1 MSKEIVK
8 NYGKSIRSK
17 LLNIAK
23 SEGIYY
29 QTVLTRYFQERLI
42 YRMSQ
47 TPYRQNFY
55 LKGGAL
61 MYAHERFAARPTLD
75 IDFLGNNISNNGERI
90 IAAFREICSVPCEE
104 DGVRYDVEHITSKN
118 ITELKDYHGVRI
130 SIPVSMDTVAQV
142 LTMDIGFGDVVTPA
156 PVDLDYPSLLGHLP
170 SANILAYSL
179 ETVVAEKMHAV
190 IDLADQSSRMKD
202 YYDLYQILN
211 TQELDTEVL
220 QEAIART
227 FENRHTGY
235 DPYTM
240 FFRDDFGSN
249 PIMGT
254 RWESFM
260 KKITAKQSIQFS
272 EVAAY
277 LQERLQPYWDNLN
290 K

>member
-1 MSKEIVK
+1 MSREVVK
-8 NYGKSIRSK
+8 DYGKSIRSK

-75 IDFLGNNISNNGERI
+75 IDFLGNDISNNGERI
-90 IAAFREICSVPCEE
+90 IAAFREICSAPCAE
-104 DGVRYDVEHITSKN
+104 DGVKYDVEHITSKN

-130 SIPVSMDTVAQV
+130 SIPVSMGTVAQV

-156 PVDLDYPSLLGHLP
+156 PVDLDYPSLLNHLP

-179 ETVVAEKMHAV
+179 ETVIAEKMHAV

-235 DPYTM
+235 DPNTM
-240 FFRDDFGSN
+240 FFRENFGAN